1 MREYTVSKIKHQV
14 YDDPSSIPEEIKVL
28 RDWRSANLGDWV
40 RADDGSIVQII
51 RTGTMKQRKRILRYV
66 GTCTGTFICSPKLK
80 LDTEKRHNIY
90 SFGGGASPEEIVENR
105 RKLTPNEQLFV
116 TYISQGIKP
125 IDAYIKAFPTNN
137 PSYARVKAYNLVKTK
152 RVRQAMK
159 EELKPICDELGIDE
173 NYILRGIKAEAETAD
188 KADTRLKAL
197 FKLSDIMDLEEKN
210 TSKVQQVT
218 GIQFQGFT
226 DDMLEGANTR
236 ELPES
241 DG

>member
-1 MREYTVSKIKHQV
+1 MRVYTIRKIEHIVYDKDDKLPPNIIPKEDWRVSKI
-14 YDDPSSIPEEIKVL
+14 
-28 RDWRSANLGDWV
+28 GDWV
-40 RADDGSIVQII
+40 RTDDDCVIQ
-51 RTGTMKQRKRILRYV
+51 ILRKGRMLQRDRELTYV